1 MVKNER
7 ILLTGGLGFIGS
19 SVYEHLVSNYEID
32 VLDLKKDEFDRAN
45 FFQEDI
51 STSTLD
57 FLNNDY
63 KYVIHAAAQSGGYRS
78 LQNPLEDCD
87 WNCRATAN
95 LVNFCKKNKN
105 LEKIIFLSS
114 MAVYGEGRNKEEDSP
129 LNPISFYGVSKL
141 ASENYVKLIKE
152 HRNVSYT
159 IFRLWN
165 TYGGGQDLDNLNQ
178 GMLSIY
184 LSQALKSNTINIKGD
199 KNRIRDFIHVKDV
212 NSAIELSLTS
222 KETDNQIFNLCTN
235 KETSSGDLISLI
247 SKKMN
252 KQINIEIIEG
262 YVGDQIDSSGSA
274 QKLMRLGWEPKISL
288 ESGIEEFLSFV
299 ENTI

>member
-7 ILLTGGLGFIGS
+7 ILLTGGVGFIGTS
-19 SVYEHLVSNYEID
+19 IYKHLVSNYDID
-32 VLDLKKDEFDRAN
+32 VVDLKKDKLDRNN
-45 FFQEDI
+45 FYQEDI

-57 FLNNDY
+57 SLNNDY

-78 LQNPLEDCD
+78 LQDPLEDCD

-114 MAVYGEGRNKEEDSP
+114 MAVYGEGRNKKEDSR
-129 LNPISFYGVSKL
+129 LEPISFYGVSKL
-141 ASENYVKLIKE
+141 ASENYVKLIQN
-152 HRNVSYT
+152 HCDVSYT

-165 TYGGGQDLDNLNQ
+165 TYGGGQDLNNLNQ

-184 LSQALKSNTINIKGD
+184 LSQALSSNTIKIKGSKD
-199 KNRIRDFIHVKDV
+199 RVRDFIHVSDV
-212 NSAIELSLTS
+212 VSAIELSLVS

-235 KETSSGDLISLI
+235 KETSTADLISLI
-247 SKKMN
+247 SKKIN
-252 KQINIEIIEG
+252 KQVNIEIVEG
-262 YVGDQIDSSGSA
+262 YVGDQINSSGTA
-274 QKLMRLGWEPKISL
+274 KKIMRLGWKPKVSL
-288 ESGIEEFLSFV
+288 ENGIEEFLSFV
-299 ENTI
+299 EAAK